1 MKEKVME
8 LQQELLK
15 SSLKVSENLGEGQ
28 TSIMAGADQRYI
40 PPFIKVLFKMNNRS
54 I

>member
-1 MKEKVME
+1 ME

-28 TSIMAGADQRYI
+28 TFIMAGADQRYI
-40 PPFIKVLFKMNNRS
+40 PPFIKFLFKMNNRS

>member
-1 MKEKVME
+1 MHH
-8 LQQELLK
+8 LLK
-15 SSLKVSENLGEGQ
+15 SSLKFSENLGEGL

-40 PPFIKVLFKMNNRS
+40 PPFIKVLFNTNNRT